1 MLGSV
6 KYRTPDNG
14 MFASSGKTFLTNN
27 EAILIIYLSN
37 KLIYKRIV
45 NIYINIFY
53 ITSFYIIFMSR
64 I

>member
-6 KYRTPDNG
+6 KYGTPDDG
-14 MFASSGKTFLTNN
+14 MFASSAKTSRTNN

-45 NIYINIFY
+45 NIYINILY